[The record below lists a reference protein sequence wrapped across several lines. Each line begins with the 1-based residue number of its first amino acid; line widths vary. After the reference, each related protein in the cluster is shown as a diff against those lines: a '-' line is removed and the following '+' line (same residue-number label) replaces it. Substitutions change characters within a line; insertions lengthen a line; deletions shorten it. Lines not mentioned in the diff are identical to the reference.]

1 MLTRYETLIKILTIF
16 SENIERAYKL
26 KEYFMNKKLWI
37 TVFILALA
45 TTVFASDEERNFRV
59 SLTRD
64 GEGVIIRDYIGNA
77 TELTIPS
84 KLAGI
89 PVHEIGN
96 GAFAGNSIITSIT
109 IPEGVK
115 RIGNYGSKERRPYQ
129 GVFANCINLKSV
141 TLPEGLTVI
150 SAQAFSGCESLPE
163 ITIPSSVRVIGHLAF
178 RNCLSLTSID
188 LPESIVKIG
197 FGAFVGCGKLEKV
210 NIPESV
216 TRIRFSLTPI
226 QPFRGCSRLSASSQ
240 AALLKVGYRD
250 SAWEY
255 Y

>member
-1 MLTRYETLIKILTIF
+1 
-16 SENIERAYKL
+16 
-26 KEYFMNKKLWI
+26 MNKKLWI
-37 TVFILALA
+37 TVFILAL
-45 TTVFASDEERNFRV
+45 TTAVFAEGEEKDYKV

-64 GEGVIIRDYIGNA
+64 GEGVVIRDYLGNA
-77 TELTIPS
+77 TELTIPAT
-84 KLAGI
+84 LAGM

-115 RIGNYGSKERRPYQ
+115 RIGNYAAKDRRKYQ
-129 GVFANCINLKSV
+129 GVFANCINLKSI
-141 TLPEGLTVI
+141 TLPEGLIVI

-178 RNCLSLTSID
+178 RNCIALTSID

-197 FGAFVGCGKLEKV
+197 FGAFVGCGALANV
-210 NIPESV
+210 NVPESV
-216 TRIRFSLTPI
+216 TRIKFSLTPI
-226 QPFRGCSRLSASSQ
+226 QPFRGCSRLSAASQ
-240 AALLKVGYRD
+240 AALLKVGYRE